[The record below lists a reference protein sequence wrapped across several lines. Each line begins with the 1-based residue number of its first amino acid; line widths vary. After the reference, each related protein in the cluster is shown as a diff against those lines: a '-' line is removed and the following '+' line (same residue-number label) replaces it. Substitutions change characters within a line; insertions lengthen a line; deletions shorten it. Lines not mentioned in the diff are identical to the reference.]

1 MPVGTGKI
9 IREMRDFIIRH
20 DENYGNWYIGI
31 TTDPVSRLTDD
42 HKVDINTDLWLC
54 SEAFSNEEARKV
66 EERFVSESGVTGD
79 CQNAEA
85 GRFVYAYRMS
95 DNTQP

>member
-9 IREMRDFIIRH
+9 IREIRDFIARH
-20 DENYGNWYIGI
+20 DENYSNWYVGI
-31 TTDPVSRLTDD
+31 TIDPISRLLDD
-42 HKVDINTDLWLC
+42 HKVDINVDLWLC

-66 EERFVSESGVTGD
+66 EERLVSESGVTGD
-79 CQNAEA
+79 SLGGETGQ
-85 GRFVYAYRMS
+85 FVYAYRMS

>member
-9 IREMRDFIIRH
+9 IREMRDFIARH
-20 DENYGNWYIGI
+20 DENYNNWYVGI
-31 TTDPVSRLTDD
+31 TADPISRLLDD
-42 HKVDINTDLWLC
+42 HKVDINVDLWLC

-66 EERFVSESGVTGD
+66 EERLISESGVTGD
-79 CQNAEA
+79 CQDGET
-85 GRFVYAYRMS
+85 GQFVYAYRMS